1 MVITQF
7 KTFAPGQEEEAL
19 ASAAEA
25 ITAGGVIVYPTD
37 TIYGIGADATNA
49 AAIERIFAIKERD
62 RGKALLMLAG
72 SIEMALRY
80 AQAVA
85 PKTRDVL
92 AQYWPGSVTFVLR
105 ANSLL
110 PKELLGGAGTIGIR
124 VPENEL
130 CRALCE
136 RTGVPI
142 VSTSAN
148 LSGASGGVE
157 LQQVIG
163 DFTGKVDLIIENGNA
178 PLSSPSTVVDLSGEK
193 PRVLRQGAVLFKNE
207 GAL

>member
-7 KTFAPGQEEEAL
+7 KSFASGQEEEAL
-19 ASAAEA
+19 ASAAEV
-25 ITAGGVIVYPTD
+25 IMAGGVIVYPTD

-49 AAIERIFAIKERD
+49 AAIERIFAVKERD
-62 RGKALLMLAG
+62 RGKAMLVLAG
-72 SIEMALRY
+72 SLEMASRY
-80 AQAVA
+80 TKEVT
-85 PKTRDVL
+85 PEMRDL
-92 AQYWPGSVTFVLR
+92 LSQYWPGSVTFILR

-110 PKELLGGAGTIGIR
+110 PKELMGGADTIGIR
-124 VPENEL
+124 VPKNAL
-130 CRALCE
+130 CRALCQS
-136 RTGVPI
+136 TGVPI

-178 PLSSPSTVVDLSGEK
+178 PLSSPSTVVDLSGET
-193 PRVLRQGAVLFKNE
+193 PRVLRRGAVLFKN
-207 GAL
+207 GGVI